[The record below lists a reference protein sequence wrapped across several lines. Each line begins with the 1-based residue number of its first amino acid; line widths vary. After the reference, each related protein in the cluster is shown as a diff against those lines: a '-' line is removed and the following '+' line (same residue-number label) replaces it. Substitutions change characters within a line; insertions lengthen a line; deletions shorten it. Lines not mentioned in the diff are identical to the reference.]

1 MLINTDQYRGMDRR
15 AIWHPYTRHSAVEAG
30 EFPVITRGEG
40 VYLFDTEGNK
50 YVDAISSW
58 WACNLGHNHPRLVE
72 AIIRQA
78 RELQHSILG
87 NLSHTRAIEL
97 AMELVSLFSEPSHV
111 LFASD
116 GASAVEAAL
125 KIAIQYWQNLGRG
138 GRNRFVSLENAY
150 HGDTLGAVSVG
161 YLEGFHSPFGPVLFP
176 VHRAES
182 PHCGHCRH
190 AKEPASCN
198 RECFDSVLTI
208 FEQHA
213 DELAAVIVEPL
224 CQGAA
229 GMRIYPPE
237 YLRLLGRLCNE
248 KDVLLIIDEIAM
260 GFGRTGKMFAFQHVD
275 IQPDIICLGKSLAG
289 GYLPISAT
297 VVRDEI
303 FETFR
308 DKPEDRT
315 FYHGHTFSG
324 NPIAAAA
331 ALETLRIYEQE
342 AIVEQAEQKGYL
354 LKDQMASFLGLPHVA
369 DVRCLGMIGAV
380 ELDEDPRLAQS
391 IRERL
396 LVRGILTRPLG
407 NVVYLMPPLITPED
421 ILTRTVETLYNA
433 VEECGRERG

>member
-1 MLINTDQYRGMDRR
+1 MVISTDQYMQMDRR
-15 AIWHPYTRHSAVEAG
+15 SIWHPYTRHSAADDSA
-30 EFPVITRGEG
+30 FPIITRGEG

-50 YVDAISSW
+50 YLDAISSW

-97 AMELVSLFSEPSHV
+97 AAELVSLFSGPYHV

-125 KIAIQYWQNLGRG
+125 KIAIQHWHNLGHPE
-138 GRNRFVSLENAY
+138 RNRFASLENAY

-161 YLEGFHSPFGPVLFP
+161 YLESFHSPFKPVLFP
-176 VHRAES
+176 AYRAES
-182 PHCGHCRH
+182 PCCGRCRH
-190 AKEPASCN
+190 EKEPASCSQ
-198 RECFDSVLTI
+198 ECFESMLTI

-237 YLRLLGRLCNE
+237 YLKLLDQLCKKE
-248 KDVLLIIDEIAM
+248 DVLLIVDEIAV
-260 GFGRTGKMFAFQHVD
+260 GFGRTGKTFAFQHGDVD
-275 IQPDIICLGKSLAG
+275 PDIVCLGKSLAG

-297 VVRDEI
+297 VVKDKI

-308 DKPEDRT
+308 DQLEEDRT

-324 NPIAAAA
+324 NPICAAA

-342 AIVEQAEQKGYL
+342 AIVEKAKQRGYL
-354 LKDQMASFLGLPHVA
+354 LKDQMASFLDLPHVV

-380 ELDEDPRLAQS
+380 ELDEEPWRAQR
-391 IRERL
+391 IRKGL
-396 LVRGILTRPLG
+396 LSNGILIRPLG
-407 NVVYLMPPLITPED
+407 NVVYLMPPLIIPED
-421 ILTRTVETLYNA
+421 VLSRTVETLRKA
-433 VEECGRERG
+433 LEECS

>member
-1 MLINTDQYRGMDRR
+1 MVISTDQYMQMDRR
-15 AIWHPYTRHSAVEAG
+15 SIWHPYTRHSAADAVA
-30 EFPVITRGEG
+30 FPIITRGEG

-97 AMELVSLFSEPSHV
+97 AVELISLFSGPYHV

-125 KIAIQYWQNLGRG
+125 KIAIQHWHNLGHPE
-138 GRNRFVSLENAY
+138 RNRFASLENAY

-161 YLEGFHSPFGPVLFP
+161 YLEAFHSPFKPVLFP
-176 VHRAES
+176 AYRAES
-182 PHCGHCRH
+182 PCCGRCRH
-190 AKEPASCN
+190 EKEPASCN
-198 RECFDSVLTI
+198 QECFDSMLTI
-208 FEQHA
+208 VEQHV
-213 DELAAVIVEPL
+213 DELAAVIIEPL

-237 YLRLLGRLCNE
+237 YLRLLDQLCKKN
-248 KDVLLIIDEIAM
+248 DVLLIVDEIAV
-260 GFGRTGKMFAFQHVD
+260 GFGRTGKMFAFQHGDVD
-275 IQPDIICLGKSLAG
+275 PDIVCLGKSLAG

-297 VVRDEI
+297 VVTDKI

-308 DKPEDRT
+308 DQLEDRT

-324 NPIAAAA
+324 NPICAAA
-331 ALETLRIYEQE
+331 ALETLRIYKQE
-342 AIVEQAEQKGYL
+342 AIVEKAEQSGYL
-354 LKDQMASFLGLPHVA
+354 LKDQMASFLDLPHVV
-369 DVRCLGMIGAV
+369 DVRCLGMIAAV
-380 ELDEDPRLAQS
+380 ELDEELWRAQR
-391 IRERL
+391 IRESL
-396 LVRGILTRPLG
+396 LRNGILIRPLG

-421 ILTRTVETLYNA
+421 VLSRTVEALRIA
-433 VEECGRERG
+433 LEECS